1 MRRGR
6 RHADEIRVGE
16 ALDFWRVEA
25 IERGRLMRLR
35 AEMKLPGKAWLQ
47 FEVKTQDRDPRPV
60 LVQTAFFA
68 PKGLLGVVYWYG
80 IYPIHALIF
89 RGMIRKLSELA
100 ERESEDNKTDL
111 SMSIKTPSRPS
122 NAP

>member
-6 RHADEIRVGE
+6 RHADDIRVGE

-35 AEMKLPGKAWLQ
+35 AEIKLPGKAWLQ
-47 FEVKTQDRDPRPV
+47 FEVKTQDRDLRPV

-68 PKGLLGVVYWYG
+68 PKGLLGLVYWYG
-80 IYPIHALIF
+80 IYPVHALIF

-100 ERESEDNKTDL
+100 EGKT
-111 SMSIKTPSRPS
+111 KPTKPS
-122 NAP
+122 